1 MSDVMMKRRVQSLGQ
16 GAVPECISGCRRRRS
31 LLRIGHIGILGMVI
45 VGLAGCAT
53 QATESAG
60 AGQTSAVEQSAVSS
74 DAGSV
79 ESTKVE
85 TVFSFEKQS
94 RERYGDERMVEL
106 ERGDD
111 DSE

>member
-1 MSDVMMKRRVQSLGQ
+1 MSDVMMKRRLQSLGQ
-16 GAVPECISGCRRRRS
+16 GNAPECVSACRRRYS
-31 LLRIGHIGILGMVI
+31 LLHMGHIVMLGMVI

-53 QATESAG
+53 QVTESSG
-60 AGQTSAVEQSAVSS
+60 GGQTSALEQSAASS
-74 DAGSV
+74 DADSV

-94 RERYGDERMVEL
+94 RERYGDERMDEL

>member
-16 GAVPECISGCRRRRS
+16 GNAPECVSVCRRRYS
-31 LLRIGHIGILGMVI
+31 LLRTRHIVMLGMAI
-45 VGLAGCAT
+45 VGLASCAT
-53 QATESAG
+53 QVTESSG
-60 AGQTSAVEQSAVSS
+60 DVQTSAVEQSTVSS
-74 DAGSV
+74 DADSV

-94 RERYGDERMVEL
+94 RERYGDERMDEL